1 MSEYVETIKGN
12 GPVNKAMGE
21 LVETGSKYSDED
33 RRKAVVLYLVL
44 GSDTLVAQESGICR
58 QTINKW
64 RNNAD
69 WWEQE
74 ADKVAH
80 EIEDKLRAGL
90 RKITLEGT
98 ELVLE
103 AIRNKEL
110 KGKEAMVTVGIAY
123 DKLRL
128 SENRPT
134 SITGQSTGGIQARL
148 EDIADKMLELERQ
161 NNAKLVSPPTSDP
174 ESE

>member
-1 MSEYVETIKGN
+1 MTEKTETSPLKQG
-12 GPVNKAMGE
+12 
-21 LVETGSKYSDED
+21 LVPTGSKYSDED

-69 WWEQE
+69 WWQQV
-74 ADKVAH
+74 ADTVAH

-110 KGKEAMVTVGIAY
+110 KGKEAMVTRIA
-123 DKLRL
+123 
-128 SENRPT
+128 
-134 SITGQSTGGIQARL
+134 
-148 EDIADKMLELERQ
+148 
-161 NNAKLVSPPTSDP
+161 
-174 ESE
+174 